1 VGGLDFPGEL
11 PSDEL
16 ELAGA
21 RDRRSPVPLSL
32 TVGARLAGATR
43 GRDGRAG
50 RARAVGRVFFGP
62 AQ

>member
-21 RDRRSPVPLSL
+21 RGRRSPVPLSL
-32 TVGARLAGATR
+32 TVGVRLSGVAR
-43 GRDGRAG
+43 GREPEQA
-50 RARAVGRVFFGP
+50 ARTQWAASVPRP

>member
-16 ELAGA
+16 ELAEAHG
-21 RDRRSPVPLSL
+21 RHSPVPLSL
-32 TVGARLAGATR
+32 IVGGRLSVATR
-43 GRDGRAG
+43 GREHEQA
-50 RARAVGRVFFGP
+50 ARALWAAPVPGP